1 MPRSS
6 VKMPVS
12 PATGGVKRELRSET
26 KPAAAHSAISVRLYR
41 KIAFTFILLVS
52 VFAGGVFV
60 LSFSRAT
67 VIVHPKP
74 ESIRTEFS
82 IDVARSA
89 AVTETLAG
97 RVFETIVSATQEFSV
112 ATSSETLPNRAHG
125 TVTITNTTSR
135 DQTLVATTR
144 LLSPE
149 NVLFRILKTV
159 RVPAGGTVEVGA
171 IADQPGSAGEIG
183 PTRFTIPGLSPSLQD
198 KIYAWSVGPMEEGT
212 LARRVLRE
220 EDVARATNELQATLF
235 EQGSALL
242 RERAALEAAPKR
254 EVWSETAL
262 TSTTDVSVGTETET
276 FGLSVRLRVVGVFV
290 DAERV
295 AALARAR
302 LAEATPSDANFIAED
317 RDSLRLQVE
326 RADATAEEATL
337 RLVQEGKAVLSPTSP
352 ILAKDRLAG
361 LDKEAARKYLV
372 GFERIRDVDIT
383 LTPFWSRRLP
393 RLPRQ
398 IVIRIAED

>member
-6 VKMPVS
+6 VKMPV
-12 PATGGVKRELRSET
+12 KRELRSDT
-26 KPAAAHSAISVRLYR
+26 KPAETHSAVSVRLYR

-52 VFAGGVFV
+52 VFAGGVFL

-67 VIVHPKP
+67 ITIHPKP

-82 IDVARSA
+82 IDVARNPDA
-89 AVTETLAG
+89 AETLPG

-144 LLSPE
+144 LLSPDDI
-149 NVLFRILKTV
+149 LFRISKTV
-159 RVPAGGTVEVGA
+159 RVPAGRTVEVGA
-171 IADQPGSAGEIG
+171 IADQPGSSGEVG
-183 PTRFTIPGLSPSLQD
+183 PTRFTIPGLPPSLQD
-198 KIYAWSVGPMEEGT
+198 KIYAWSVLPMEEGT
-212 LARRVLRE
+212 VAHRVLSE
-220 EDVARATNELQATLF
+220 EDVSRATNALQATLF

-254 EVWSETAL
+254 EVWSETVL
-262 TSTTDVSVGTETET
+262 TRTTDVPVGTETET
-276 FGLSVRLRVVGVFV
+276 FALSARLRVVGVFV

-295 AALARAR
+295 AALSRAR

-326 RADATAEEATL
+326 SASGGATEEATI
-337 RLVQEGKAVLSPTSP
+337 RLIQEGKAVLSLTSP

-372 GFERIRDVDIT
+372 GFERIRDADIS
-383 LTPFWSRRLP
+383 LTPFWSRKLP

-398 IVIRIAED
+398 IVIKIAEE